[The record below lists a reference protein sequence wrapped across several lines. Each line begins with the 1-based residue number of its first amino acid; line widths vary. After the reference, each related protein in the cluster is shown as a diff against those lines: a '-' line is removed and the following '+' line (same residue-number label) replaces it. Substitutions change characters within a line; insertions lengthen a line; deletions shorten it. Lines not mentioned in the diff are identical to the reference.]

1 MMKSLFQDVNST
13 ITIDIFVDDGY
24 IASVCS
30 DGLIVATPSGST
42 AYSMTAGG
50 PMVAPSVPCTLI
62 TPVAPLSLSFRPLVV
77 PETSDLVLHLSSN
90 SKSIARASFDGRRQ
104 ARLILIFAFAFPSD
118 ECFV

>member
-1 MMKSLFQDVNST
+1 MILLLSEKWNIVVFVVST
-13 ITIDIFVDDGY
+13 IQVDIHVDGLFV
-24 IASVCS
+24 ATVCA

-50 PMVAPSVPCTLI
+50 PMVAPSVPCSII

-77 PETSDLVLHLSSN
+77 PEASEIELTVSSR

-104 ARLILIFAFAFPSD
+104 AR
-118 ECFV
+118 